1 MRGELIY
8 RVAAGPPVGR
18 VLLIEAIRHVRVSFA
33 ANRLDH
39 RTRLEPAA
47 IDPHRAL
54 VAVAESGGREATLER
69 RKCADAP
76 LCACRPAV
84 SSLEAYQTP
93 AHRARRT
100 AK

>member
-18 VLLIEAIRHVRVSFA
+18 FLLIEAIRHVRVSFA

-54 VAVAESGGREATLER
+54 VAVAESGG
-69 RKCADAP
+69 CADAP

>member
-18 VLLIEAIRHVRVSFA
+18 FLLIEAIRHVRVSFA

-54 VAVAESGGREATLER
+54 VAVAESGGREAAMER
-69 RKCADAP
+69 QKCAESGYPSSTDP
-76 LCACRPAV
+76 RPREVAF
-84 SSLEAYQTP
+84 LTQ
-93 AHRARRT
+93 
-100 AK
+100 

>member
-18 VLLIEAIRHVRVSFA
+18 FLLIEAIRHVRVSFA

-69 RKCADAP
+69 RKCVESR
-76 LCACRPAV
+76 CGAV
-84 SSLEAYQTP
+84 AVG
-93 AHRARRT
+93 RT
-100 AK
+100 YL